1 MAGIAFTGSRAT
13 GLKMVARTFSA
24 GNQKTFIVE
33 MGGKNPTI
41 VSKYADMDKAVQGVA
56 SAAFGF
62 AGQKCSALSRV
73 YVHESIKEQFISKL
87 VEHARAMKIG
97 DPIDKENYIG
107 PLISEGAYKRYVE
120 AVDKAKAS
128 GRILYGGSKVNTGR
142 DGFYVEPTVVELRHD
157 HELVHTE
164 LFLPF
169 VTIETYKDF
178 KDALRMAN
186 DVEYGLTAGLYSK
199 NGKEVKAFSRAIE
212 AGTVYVNR
220 GISATTGA
228 IVGMHSFIGWK
239 GSGLTGKG
247 TGSKH
252 YLPQFMREKSVSVT
266 L

>member
-1 MAGIAFTGSRAT
+1 
-13 GLKMVARTFSA
+13 
-24 GNQKTFIVE
+24 

-87 VEHARAMKIG
+87 VEHARAIKIG